1 MDNAPY
7 FDHPDI
13 FYENRVHLADIDGT
27 GPVDLISFG
36 ADGVDLFL
44 NQSGN
49 SFGWKATYLLAS
61 SG

>member
-27 GPVDLISFG
+27 GPVDLISF
-36 ADGVDLFL
+36 
-44 NQSGN
+44 
-49 SFGWKATYLLAS
+49 
-61 SG
+61 